1 MTHYLE
7 LCLRPDPEFP
17 APMLMGALYSK
28 LHHGLAEL
36 EADDIGVSLPAH
48 KTGVQAR
55 NPGEVLRLHST
66 AERLE
71 ELMATEWLKGMRDH
85 VDVGDVIPVP
95 TDADYRTV
103 RRRQFKTN
111 ADRLRRRRMRRHG
124 VSEAEAVEAIPN
136 SVEQRVSLPFIQV
149 RSAST
154 GQRFCLF
161 IEHGPKQSAPQPGQF
176 NSYGLSPEATV
187 PWF

>member
-7 LCLRPDPEFP
+7 LCLRLDPEFP

-28 LHHGLAEL
+28 LHRGLAEL
-36 EADDIGVSLPAH
+36 EADDIGVSLPTH
-48 KTGVQAR
+48 QTGVRAR
-55 NPGEVLRLHST
+55 KPGDILRLHGT

-71 ELMATEWLKGMRDH
+71 QLMATDWLKGMHDH
-85 VDVGDVIPVP
+85 VQVADVSRVP
-95 TDADYRTV
+95 ADTEYRTV

-124 VSEAEAVEAIPN
+124 VSEAEAIEAIPD
-136 SVEQRVSLPFIQV
+136 SVEQRVCLPFIQV

-161 IEHGPKQSAPQPGQF
+161 IEHGPKQSTPQPGQF